1 MDLDRAKHEEE
12 KVKLLEKMFSCAE
25 TPIKE
30 WLAEIKN
37 VDVEEMF
44 PDFVDENE
52 QKMKS
57 KKNPKNRHAVSIF
70 FPWQPSLTSIIV
82 HN

>member
-30 WLAEIKN
+30 WLAEI
-37 VDVEEMF
+37 
-44 PDFVDENE
+44 
-52 QKMKS
+52 
-57 KKNPKNRHAVSIF
+57 
-70 FPWQPSLTSIIV
+70 
-82 HN
+82 